1 MTPKKP
7 PAKKT
12 AAKRPAKKAA
22 RRPAPKRD
30 DQVLQLR
37 TKKGLSLEEI
47 SKKLRFRDVGAAHAA
62 YERALAAALP
72 EPPEKT
78 KREVLERI
86 RAAEDELWA
95 DAEDGDLA
103 AIAQLV
109 ELDIERQ
116 IVSRD
121 QLYLAGDL
129 VGPVETATQKEVAR
143 LSDAAPALAA
153 QALVLSRTVD
163 QTEEPGPKA
172 RVSQELRISMSQLR
186 GLAGTNPA
194 YRPGPTP
201 DPAPAPKGTPKK
213 PRVVVP
219 ESELD
224 MLRRRAAERA
234 AQGAS

>member
-1 MTPKKP
+1 MTARKP
-7 PAKKT
+7 PAKKA
-12 AAKRPAKKAA
+12 AAKKKTAA
-22 RRPAPKRD
+22 RRQAPKRD
-30 DQVLQLR
+30 DQVLKLR
-37 TKKGLSLEEI
+37 TGGLSLEAI
-47 SKKLRFRDVGAAHAA
+47 AKKLRFRDVAAAHAA
-62 YERALAAALP
+62 YERALASALP
-72 EPPEKT
+72 EPPDKT
-78 KREVLERI
+78 KREILDRI
-86 RAAEDELWA
+86 RSAEEDLWP
-95 DAEDGDLA
+95 DAEVGDLA

-109 ELDIERQ
+109 DLDIERQ

-121 QLYLAGDL
+121 QLYLAGDM
-129 VGPVETATQKEVAR
+129 VGPVEAATQKEVAR

-194 YRPGPTP
+194 YRPTPSP
-201 DPAPAPKGTPKK
+201 DPAPATKGKK

-224 MLRRRAAERA
+224 TLRRRAAERA
-234 AQGAS
+234 AAEGAS